1 MKPLRPLVFF
11 LLWAALS
18 GVWVRGAETG
28 PVAAPDPAAA
38 PPATAAPAV
47 DRSPAAPL
55 AEALTAVTGI
65 AISPLLGTS
74 VYGAY
79 RWFAAKD
86 EGARAKLPW
95 FAQWYFFAP
104 ALLLVGACA
113 AKDALGTFMPP
124 GLKKPLDM
132 LETVENKISGLI
144 AAGAVVP
151 MLTMA
156 AARAGESTPVAAG
169 GGGASALAM
178 VHFGAADGR
187 WLLGAAAVALAIVVF
202 GFVWMASH
210 AINVLILL
218 SPWGAVDA
226 ALKSLRTGLMGL
238 LALTAIVNPWAGA
251 ALAVAIIVVAYFLA
265 GWAFRLTTFGTAF
278 CWDFFT
284 LRRARFHVADDA
296 NAMFAGGNLPE
307 VPARTY
313 GRLRREEDG
322 TLVFGFKPWLV
333 LPERRVPLPANAL
346 YIGRGLFFSAI
357 ATAEGRSYLLLPP
370 RYRGHE
376 GAVLDVY
383 KLVSVRDAGLRRAWS
398 VLGELFGGA
407 AAKTQIT

>member
-1 MKPLRPLVFF
+1 MTCFRSLALI
-11 LLWAALS
+11 LMWAALS
-18 GVWVRGAETG
+18 AGAMRGAEVRA
-28 PVAAPDPAAA
+28 VASPERSAPSEVRSAA
-38 PPATAAPAV
+38 TV
-47 DRSPAAPL
+47 DHSPAAPV
-55 AEALTAVTGI
+55 AQALTAVTGI

-74 VYGAY
+74 AYGAY
-79 RWFAAKD
+79 QWFRAKD
-86 EGARAKLPW
+86 DAARAKLPW

-113 AKDALGTFMPP
+113 AKDALGAIVPP

-151 MLTMA
+151 ILMMTA
-156 AARAGESTPVAAG
+156 AQAGQSTPVAAG

-187 WLLGAAAVALAIVVF
+187 WLLGAAAVAVAIVTF

-238 LALTAIVNPWAGA
+238 LALTAIINPWAGA

-265 GWAFRLTTFGTAF
+265 GWAFRLTTFGSAF

-284 LRRARFHVADDA
+284 LRRTRFHVADEA

-322 TLVFGFKPWLV
+322 SLVFAFKPWLV
-333 LPERRVPLPANAL
+333 LPERRVPLPTNAL

-357 ATAEGRSYLLLPP
+357 VTEEGRSYLLLPP

-376 GAVLDVY
+376 RAVLDVY
-383 KLVSVRDAGLRRAWS
+383 KFVSVQDAGLRRAWS

-407 AAKTQIT
+407 AAKTQIM